1 MLETFAE
8 LALSNA
14 LLSALLAVFA
24 WIAHRDGRYPAMA
37 HLLWVVVLLKMLTPP
52 LLHLPLPAIPAAV
65 LRTDAG
71 PAGAGFA
78 LGATPTAAALT
89 PLEVSLAALLLAW
102 LVGSLVVLATSV
114 RRIRRFGRL
123 LGQSTIPASPQLTWL
138 AGSVGRELGLRSV
151 PRVTVTRARISPMT
165 WWVHGQVRLVL
176 PAALLVRTSAEEL
189 RWVLAHELGH
199 VQRRDHLVRWLEW
212 LAVVAFWWNPC
223 VWWARHNLRL
233 DEEDACDALVLQ
245 RMSGAPKAYARTLL
259 NVVEALARPADR
271 APGMATG
278 FDAAR
283 SLERRLSAIVSGRAR
298 RSAPRALVA
307 GLAVLA
313 LSMLSI
319 GLVSPSGR
327 AESQDAVVSPDRTAN
342 AQGTPPIP
350 TEVERYMTVGA
361 YAQVGTAAADTLR
374 GTAGPD
380 WLSGGRGDDVI
391 RGRAGDDHLDGGAAS
406 DRIEGGPGD
415 DTIRGGAGHDTIRGG
430 SGDDVIRTW
439 ADGTSDTIDCG
450 PGRDRAVIDRT
461 DSTTRCE
468 NVILRDPA

>member
-8 LALSNA
+8 LALSNI

-24 WIAHRDGRYPAMA
+24 WIAHRDGRYPAIA
-37 HLLWVVVLLKMLTPP
+37 HLLWVVVLLKLLTPP
-52 LLHLPLPAIPAAV
+52 LFHLPLPAIPASV
-65 LRTDAG
+65 LPTDPG
-71 PAGAGFA
+71 PAGTGFA
-78 LGATPTAAALT
+78 VGAAPAAAAMA
-89 PLEVSLAALLLAW
+89 PLEVGLAVLLVAW

-123 LGQSTIPASPQLTWL
+123 LSQSTIPASPQLTWL

-165 WWVHGQVRLVL
+165 WWVHGRVQLVL

-223 VWWARHNLRL
+223 VWWARRNLRL
-233 DEEDACDALVLQ
+233 DEEDACDAHVLQ
-245 RMSGAPKAYARTLL
+245 RMSGAPKAYASTLL
-259 NVVEALARPADR
+259 NVVEALARPGDR

-313 LSMLSI
+313 LSILSI

-327 AESQDAVVSPDRTAN
+327 AEGLDAVVGPDRTAN
-342 AQGTPPIP
+342 AQAGIPVP

-361 YAQVGTAAADTLR
+361 NAQVGTSEADTLR

-391 RGRAGDDHLDGGAAS
+391 RGRAGDDRLDGGAA
-406 DRIEGGPGD
+406 DDTIVGGPGD
-415 DTIRGGAGHDTIRGG
+415 DTILGGDGRDTIRAGA
-430 SGDDVIRTW
+430 GDDVIRTW
-439 ADGTSDTIDCG
+439 ADGTPDTIDCG
-450 PGRDRAVIDRT
+450 PGRDRAVIDT
-461 DSTTRCE
+461 MDSTTRCE
-468 NVILRDPA
+468 NVVLRDPA

>member
-8 LALSNA
+8 LALSNV
-14 LLSALLAVFA
+14 LLSALLAVCA
-24 WIAHRDGRYPAMA
+24 WIVHLDGRYPAIA
-37 HLLWVVVLLKMLTPP
+37 HLLWVAVLLKMLTPP
-52 LLHLPLPAIPAAV
+52 LFHLPLPAVPAAV
-65 LRTDAG
+65 VPVDLGSAG
-71 PAGAGFA
+71 TGFA
-78 LGATPTAAALT
+78 VGAAPATAAMTLI
-89 PLEVSLAALLLAW
+89 EVGLAVLLVAW
-102 LVGSLVVLATSV
+102 LVGSLVVLATSI

-165 WWVHGQVRLVL
+165 WWVHGQVQLVL
-176 PAALLVRTSAEEL
+176 PAALLVRTDAEEL

-223 VWWARHNLRL
+223 LWWARRNLRL
-233 DEEDACDALVLQ
+233 DEEDACDALVLR
-245 RMSGAPKAYARTLL
+245 RMGGTPKAYARTLL
-259 NVVEALARPADR
+259 NVVEVLAPNRDR

-278 FDAAR
+278 FDAAS

-298 RSAPRALVA
+298 RPAPRALVA

-327 AESQDAVVSPDRTAN
+327 AESQGAQVSPDRTAE
-342 AQGTPPIP
+342 AEGGTPVPAR
-350 TEVERYMTVGA
+350 VERYMTVA
-361 YAQVGTAAADTLR
+361 ADAQVGTAAADTLR

-380 WLSGGRGDDVI
+380 WLSGGRGDDII
-391 RGRAGDDHLDGGAAS
+391 RGRAGDDHLDGGAAN
-406 DRIEGGPGD
+406 DRIVGGPGD
-415 DTIRGGAGHDTIRGG
+415 DTILGGDGHDTIRGG

-439 ADGTSDTIDCG
+439 ADGTADTIDCG
-450 PGRDRAVIDRT
+450 PGRDRAVIDAT

-468 NVILRDPA
+468 DVVLRDPA